1 MIINGV
7 TRGTRRRHG
16 TGPEPARVAGSAV
29 GNAASSALEMPGC
42 WRGSSWKYH
51 HHTAAQ
57 TADKMPTAINE
68 NLQENQVISKAT
80 IGAAVP
86 APARPAAWV
95 APIAVPRA
103 SIGIHFESARVAA
116 GKVAPSPM
124 PSTKRT
130 PNRSANQPP
139 TS

>member
-1 MIINGV
+1 
-7 TRGTRRRHG
+7 
-16 TGPEPARVAGSAV
+16 
-29 GNAASSALEMPGC
+29 
-42 WRGSSWKYH
+42 
-51 HHTAAQ
+51 
-57 TADKMPTAINE
+57 MPTATNE

-103 SIGIHFESARVAA
+103 STGIHFESARVAA

-124 PSTKRT
+124 PRT
-130 PNRSANQPP
+130 RRTANSDLSPVTAPVAMVVIDHASPQTAKVRRAPKRSANHPP
-139 TS
+139 